1 MPGIRG
7 NQSDFKV
14 IAELTILHELSAFAM
29 AESKEQLLWEVI
41 EKTTRFFGTTGFAV
55 VAGNTSSQELVASY
69 GINTLAEALAKMQDA
84 AGCANK
90 LLIKYNENTPEQHL
104 VLFEHPLPIDNR
116 TMRLYSIL
124 ARRFEDSFVSI
135 QLRDKKD
142 ETEEALRTSE
152 AQLRA
157 LLSATPAGLILIK
170 HNDIQW
176 FNQSLLRI
184 LKCTEDGF
192 RKKLSSL
199 IIPSSQEL
207 LLKCFGS
214 AASAV
219 APGIWEEEK
228 ELELLDGSMVN
239 LLLRYSAIDRNNPES
254 GFIVLLDDVTGRKKT
269 EQQIREAVRSL
280 SESQG
285 MLRTVLD
292 TIPVRVFWKD
302 ASFRYLGCNKL
313 FAKDMGF
320 DFPAELIGKDDI
332 QLCQEEQALQYRAD
346 DQQVILTGQG
356 KYNYAESHTTADG
369 KIRFLKT
376 SKVPLYN
383 RDNQIIGVLG
393 ACEDVTE
400 ITIAGREREKLQLE
414 LIQSQKMESVGR
426 LAGGI
431 AHDFNNKL
439 GIIIGYAEMALTAI
453 DVADPLYSDLN
464 IILEAAKNSAE
475 LTKQLLSFA
484 RRQSAIP
491 KVINLNDVIVGIIS
505 MLQRLIGENIQLVWH
520 PGQNIWN
527 VKIDPVQIDRILAN
541 LCVNARDS
549 IEQNGRIA
557 IETENVVLSSL
568 DCESRAGITPG
579 EYVMITF
586 RDNGCGI
593 DEENLDKV
601 FEPFF
606 TTKSIGHGTGL
617 GLATVYGIVKQ
628 NSGFIYVY
636 SEKMSGTTFRIYLPR
651 HTESVCMPPAQ
662 NTRST
667 ATFAKKLVLLV
678 EDEFALIKITRRML
692 ENMGFAVEAFS
703 SAYKA
708 IEWAEGC
715 AEPVELLLSDVI
727 MPDMNGADLAK
738 EISRLHP
745 ETVCLFMSGYTVNVI
760 ARHGVLDEG
769 IHLIEK
775 PFTSKDLA
783 AKIGEL
789 ISLTKPG

>member
-7 NQSDFKV
+7 NQPDFKI

-29 AESKEQLLWEVI
+29 AESKEQLLWELI
-41 EKTTRFFGTTGFAV
+41 EKTTRFFGTTCFAV
-55 VAGNTSSQELVASY
+55 VAGNISSQELVASY
-69 GINTLAEALAKMQDA
+69 GINTLAEALAKMQGA
-84 AGCANK
+84 ADFANQ

-104 VLFEHPLPIDNR
+104 LFFEQLLPIDSR

-142 ETEEALRTSE
+142 AVEEALRTSE
-152 AQLRA
+152 SQMRA

-170 HNDIQW
+170 HNNVQW

-199 IIPSSQEL
+199 IIPSTEEL
-207 LLKCFGS
+207 LLKCFSSDSS
-214 AASAV
+214 AAV
-219 APGIWEEEK
+219 TGVWEEEK
-228 ELELLDGSMVN
+228 DLELIDGSRVN
-239 LLLRYSAIDRNNPES
+239 LLLRYSAIDQNNPEN
-254 GFIVLLDDVTGRKKT
+254 GFIVLLDDMTGRKKT

-302 ASFRYLGCNKL
+302 ASLRYLGCNKL
-313 FAKDMGF
+313 FAKDAGF
-320 DFPAELIGKDDI
+320 EFPAELIGKDDF
-332 QLCQEEQALQYRAD
+332 QFCQEEQALRYRAE
-346 DQQVILTGQG
+346 DQEVILTGLG
-356 KYNYAESHTTADG
+356 KYNYENSHTEANG
-369 KIRFLKT
+369 KTRFLKT
-376 SKVPLYN
+376 SKVPLHN

-393 ACEDVTE
+393 AYEDVTE
-400 ITIAGREREKLQLE
+400 ITIAEREKEKLQLE
-414 LIQSQKMESVGR
+414 LVQSQKMESVGR

-453 DVADPLYSDLN
+453 DVTDPLYADLN

-491 KVINLNDVIVGIIS
+491 KVINLNEVIVAIIS

-520 PGQNIWN
+520 PGQDIWN

-541 LCVNARDS
+541 LCVNARDA

-557 IETENVVLSSL
+557 IETENVVLSTL
-568 DCESRAGITPG
+568 DCESRAGLTPG

-586 RDNGCGI
+586 SDNGCGI
-593 DEENLDKV
+593 DEEFLDKV

-636 SEKMSGTTFRIYLPR
+636 SAPMSGTTFRIYLPR
-651 HTESVCMPPAQ
+651 HTERVCVPR
-662 NTRST
+662 TR
-667 ATFAKKLVLLV
+667 VLGL
-678 EDEFALIKITRRML
+678 RQ
-692 ENMGFAVEAFS
+692 
-703 SAYKA
+703 
-708 IEWAEGC
+708 
-715 AEPVELLLSDVI
+715 
-727 MPDMNGADLAK
+727 
-738 EISRLHP
+738 
-745 ETVCLFMSGYTVNVI
+745 
-760 ARHGVLDEG
+760 
-769 IHLIEK
+769 
-775 PFTSKDLA
+775 PFQK
-783 AKIGEL
+783 GWYCW
-789 ISLTKPG
+789 